1 MRGTNN
7 MTKWLASAAVAMW
20 GLGGLGAPVSAQD
33 APRPVLLL
41 LDQSAIDYGDP
52 PHLIPA
58 AAANAAI
65 ATVGLRETPAFFT
78 ARVGESVTLPS
89 GAGGSDGWFAI
100 RNAPPS
106 WNGGGGSDDGLE
118 NFFAAGAGLG
128 SPDEAG
134 DRTSL
139 LASVPGVVALRGSG
153 LYLLAGRRVCAVLYD
168 GDVTASTNPEV
179 GTSLAGVNLGAV
191 AFEVTSVGV
200 SADEWPAVTVQILET
215 RDTCGAAIGP
225 FSEAP

>member
-1 MRGTNN
+1 
-7 MTKWLASAAVAMW
+7 MW
-20 GLGGLGAPVSAQD
+20 ALGGASTSALAQD
-33 APRPVLLL
+33 APPPVLLV
-41 LDQSAIDYGDP
+41 LDQSAVDYGDA

-58 AAANAAI
+58 SAANAAI

-78 ARVGESVTLPS
+78 ARVGESVTLPG
-89 GAGGSDGWFAI
+89 GADGSDGWFAI
-100 RNAPPS
+100 RNAPLS
-106 WNGGGGSDDGLE
+106 WSGEDGTDDGLE

-134 DRTSL
+134 ERTSL
-139 LASVPGVVALRGSG
+139 LASVPGVVGVRGSG

-168 GDVTASTNPEV
+168 GDVTASTDPEV
-179 GTSLAGVNLGAV
+179 GTSLAGANLGAA

-200 SADEWPAVTVQILET
+200 SADEWPAVTVQILDVHE
-215 RDTCGAAIGP
+215 TCGGAIGA